1 MAITAVKV
9 PSGGFILTTFLYVL
23 AAWFIFN
30 AVFALGM
37 YFRPTRKQPGN
48 VVAGGVGEPQG
59 GRSMTL
65 SKILFFG
72 FWWNDRHHS
81 A

>member
-1 MAITAVKV
+1 MAIKALKV
-9 PSGGFILTTFLYVL
+9 PSGGFILATFLYLL

-37 YFRPTRKQPGN
+37 YFRPTRKP
-48 VVAGGVGEPQG
+48 VKSTVADGEPRD

-72 FWWNDRHHS
+72 FWLNDRHHS